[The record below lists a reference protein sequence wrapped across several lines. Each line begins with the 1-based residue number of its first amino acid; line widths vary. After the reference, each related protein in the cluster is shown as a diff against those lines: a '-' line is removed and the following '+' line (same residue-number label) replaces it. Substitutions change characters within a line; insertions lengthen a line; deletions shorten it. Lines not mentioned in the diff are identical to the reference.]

1 MIDSS
6 IYQGIKPVQIDSQAN
21 NLANILKLQELQ
33 QGGQLNALKLQE
45 AQRGIE
51 QQNNLRSILSGIAP
65 NEDVASVASKLMRG
79 GMLKEAGEYQKQM
92 NESGMNAAKM
102 REHNLNAAQKAN
114 EMAGSVF
121 GAIGANPS
129 LDTVKQ
135 GLTHLISNG
144 ALPED
149 KAQAIWSQ
157 YEQAQTPEMIKK
169 LADIHHRSSIPAK
182 DQIAKYETRNTG
194 GNTETLQIDPISGK
208 VSVVNSVANTQSPDS
223 AASIAATALQ
233 GEKNRGQAERH
244 FQQNQNTPQYM
255 ETDSGLVALPKKLGA
270 GQVPTGVP
278 VMGPDGQPLSK
289 PLKQVPASVNTAIIA
304 NSQAKNQL
312 DRALKLLSGENIG
325 NPAEGGMQGDKAAT
339 GWKGMLPQAILN
351 RVDPSGV
358 ATRAEIADIGS
369 LKLHDR
375 SGAAVTASESPRLMP
390 FIPTASD
397 DAATV
402 KKKLERLK
410 LEIDNESKA
419 MGEFYGKDQGYRA
432 PPTLGSGSPAKPTSK
447 TVNFG
452 DLK

>member
-1 MIDSS
+1 MS
-6 IYQGIKPVQIDSQAN
+6 
-21 NLANILKLQELQ
+21 
-33 QGGQLNALKLQE
+33 
-45 AQRGIE
+45 
-51 QQNNLRSILSGIAP
+51 P
-65 NEDVASVASKLMRG
+65 NEDATSVAGKLMRG
-79 GMLKEAGEYQKQM
+79 GMIKESGEYLKQM
-92 NESGMNAAKM
+92 NDASMNASKK
-102 REHNLNAAQKAN
+102 REHDLNAAQKSN
-114 EMAGSVF
+114 EIAGSIF
-121 GAIGANPS
+121 GAI
-129 LDTVKQ
+129 
-135 GLTHLISNG
+135 
-144 ALPED
+144 
-149 KAQAIWSQ
+149 KAKP
-157 YEQAQTPEMIKK
+157 TPEMVQSGLSYLNSKGILPEKEMQLFMDQYSK
-169 LADIHHRSSIPAK
+169 AKTPEQIAELAGLHHLSAVPAK
-182 DQIAKYETRNTG
+182 DQKLHIETKDTG
-194 GNTETLQIDPISGK
+194 QTTETLG
-208 VSVVNSVANTQSPDS
+208 VNPYTGIVKSLGSLANTQSPNN
-223 AASIAATALQ
+223 AATIMATALQ

-278 VMGPDGQPLSK
+278 VMGTDGQPLSK

-432 PPTLGSGSPAKPTSK
+432 PPTLGSVSPEKANPSLSFDADKEARYQAWIKSQGGAK
-447 TVNFG
+447 
-452 DLK
+452 

>member
-1 MIDSS
+1 
-6 IYQGIKPVQIDSQAN
+6 
-21 NLANILKLQELQ
+21 
-33 QGGQLNALKLQE
+33 
-45 AQRGIE
+45 
-51 QQNNLRSILSGIAP
+51 
-65 NEDVASVASKLMRG
+65 
-79 GMLKEAGEYQKQM
+79 
-92 NESGMNAAKM
+92 
-102 REHNLNAAQKAN
+102 
-114 EMAGSVF
+114 
-121 GAIGANPS
+121 
-129 LDTVKQ
+129 
-135 GLTHLISNG
+135 
-144 ALPED
+144 
-149 KAQAIWSQ
+149 
-157 YEQAQTPEMIKK
+157 
-169 LADIHHRSSIPAK
+169 
-182 DQIAKYETRNTG
+182 
-194 GNTETLQIDPISGK
+194 
-208 VSVVNSVANTQSPDS
+208 
-223 AASIAATALQ
+223 
-233 GEKNRGQAERH
+233 
-244 FQQNQNTPQYM
+244 M

-278 VMGPDGQPLSK
+278 VMGADGQPLSK

-312 DRALKLLSGENIG
+312 DRALKLLRGENIG

-397 DAATV
+397 DAVTV

-432 PPTLGSGSPAKPTSK
+432 PPTLESGSPAKANAAK
-447 TVNFG
+447 IVNFG